1 MKRGETLGVIGH
13 NGAGKSTL
21 LKILSRITPPTRG
34 EARLRGRVGAL
45 LEVGTGFHPE
55 LTGRENVFL
64 NGAIL
69 NMKRREIQSRFEE
82 IVEFAD
88 IGPFIDTPVK
98 RYSSGM
104 QLRLAFSVAAHL
116 EPEILIIDE
125 VLSVGDLAFQQ
136 KCLGRMEAASKEGRT
151 VVFISHSLPSV
162 VNLCDR
168 AIMLSEGRIA
178 AAGKVGDVVDP
189 YVGDVSSDLERGI
202 RDRRRE
208 GNGKLRL
215 VDVRLERDG
224 QLLDSPATGED
235 FDIVLGFEKHTQES
249 LRGMR
254 FNLSIL
260 ILSDETPLLDLDSA
274 QPATVLRGSRAR
286 RDPLPDRPLPAA
298 RRPVLHRRPG
308 DAGGER
314 LDALNHIAE
323 LTVAGGD
330 FHGAGGTQERIMDYR
345 TVLVDH
351 SWSWSRHRAGAQG
364 VGVRARDLGVAL
376 GDPLE
381 GVGRRVRV
389 LRRPDPP
396 RSAGSSS
403 TRRIAAA
410 SSAGRTPPRHGE
422 HRGFGSSPS
431 QPTDETTVGNARGE
445 AIDNDADASPSEL
458 VRSSTATSA
467 SASARQ

>member
-1 MKRGETLGVIGH
+1 MSNEIAIEVRDVSKRYEIGGDQAAYQLLTERITERIKSIGRRPKPQEFWALRDINFEVRRGETLGVIGH

-21 LKILSRITPPTRG
+21 LKILSRITPPTKG
-34 EARLRGRVGAL
+34 EARLHGRVGAL

-82 IVEFAD
+82 IIEFAD

-168 AIMLSEGRIA
+168 AIMLSEGRVA
-178 AAGKVGDVVDP
+178 AAGKVGEVVDA
-189 YVGDVSSDLERGI
+189 YVGDVTSDMERGI
-202 RDRRRE
+202 RDRRRQ

-215 VDVRLERDG
+215 IDFHLEKG
-224 QLLDSPATGED
+224 GHLLDSPMTGED
-235 FDIVLGFEKHTQES
+235 FDMVLSFEKHTQEA
-249 LRGMR
+249 LRGTR
-254 FNLSIL
+254 VNLTVFT
-260 ILSDETPLLDLDSA
+260 LSDQTPLLDLDTA
-274 QPATVLRGSRAR
+274 QTGESFSEVPAEGEIRCRLERC
-286 RDPLPDRPLPAA
+286 PLPAGQYYVDV
-298 RRPVLHRRPG
+298 RI

-314 LDALNHIAE
+314 LDALNHVAE
-323 LTVAGGD
+323 LTVAEGD
-330 FHGAGGTQERIMDYR
+330 FHGAGGTHQPMIDYR

-351 SWSWSRHRAGAQG
+351 SWSLEPRAE
-364 VGVRARDLGVAL
+364 
-376 GDPLE
+376 P
-381 GVGRRVRV
+381 
-389 LRRPDPP
+389 
-396 RSAGSSS
+396 SAVPATGQ
-403 TRRIAAA
+403 
-410 SSAGRTPPRHGE
+410 
-422 HRGFGSSPS
+422 SPS
-431 QPTDETTVGNARGE
+431 
-445 AIDNDADASPSEL
+445 I
-458 VRSSTATSA
+458 SA
-467 SASARQ
+467 

>member
-1 MKRGETLGVIGH
+1 MANEIAIEVNDLSKRYEIGGDQAGYLLLTERITERLKTFGRRPKPQEFWALRDINFEVHRGETLGVIGH

-21 LKILSRITPPTRG
+21 LKILSRITPPTTG
-34 EARLRGRVGAL
+34 EAKLHGRVGAL

-88 IGPFIDTPVK
+88 IGPFVDTPVK

-178 AAGKVGDVVDP
+178 AAGKVGEVVDA
-189 YVGDVSSDLERGI
+189 YVGDVTSDLERGI
-202 RDRRRE
+202 RDRRRH

-215 VDVRLERDG
+215 VDFHLEKGG
-224 QLLDSPATGED
+224 QHLDSPVTGED
-235 FDIVLGFEKHTQES
+235 FDMVLSFEKHTQEA
-249 LRGMR
+249 LRGTRVNMTL
-254 FNLSIL
+254 FT
-260 ILSDETPLLDLDSA
+260 LSDQTPLLDLDTAQTGESFSA
-274 QPATVLRGSRAR
+274 IPEQGEIRCRLLRC
-286 RDPLPDRPLPAA
+286 PLPAGQYYVDV
-298 RRPVLHRRPG
+298 RI

-323 LTVAGGD
+323 ITVADGD
-330 FHGAGGTQERIMDYR
+330 FHGAGGAHQPMIDYR

-351 SWSWSRHRAGAQG
+351 SWSLEPRPEAGPAP
-364 VGVRARDLGVAL
+364 ARDQ
-376 GDPLE
+376 
-381 GVGRRVRV
+381 
-389 LRRPDPP
+389 
-396 RSAGSSS
+396 
-403 TRRIAAA
+403 
-410 SSAGRTPPRHGE
+410 
-422 HRGFGSSPS
+422 SPS
-431 QPTDETTVGNARGE
+431 
-445 AIDNDADASPSEL
+445 I
-458 VRSSTATSA
+458 SA
-467 SASARQ
+467 

>member
-1 MKRGETLGVIGH
+1 MSNEIAIEATDLGKRYEITGDQAGYLLLTERITERVKNLGRGPKPQEFWALQDINFEVKRGETLGVIGH

-21 LKILSRITPPTRG
+21 LKILSRITPPTTG
-34 EARLRGRVGAL
+34 QARLNGRVGAL

-69 NMKRREIQSRFEE
+69 NMKRREIQGRFDE

-178 AAGKVGDVVDP
+178 ASGSVGEVVDA
-189 YVGDVSSDLERGI
+189 YVGDVTSDLERGI
-202 RDRRRE
+202 RDRRRH

-215 VDVRLERDG
+215 VDFHLDKNG
-224 QLLDSPATGED
+224 QHLDSPITGED
-235 FDIVLGFEKHTQES
+235 FEMVLSFEKHTKET
-249 LRGMR
+249 LRGTR
-254 FNLSIL
+254 VNLTIFT
-260 ILSDETPLLDLDSA
+260 LSDQTPLLDLDTDQTGDSF
-274 QPATVLRGSRAR
+274 SE
-286 RDPLPDRPLPAA
+286 LPEQGEIRCRLHRCPLPAGQYYVDV
-298 RRPVLHRRPG
+298 RI

-323 LTVAGGD
+323 LTIADGD
-330 FHGAGGTQERIMDYR
+330 FHGSGGAHQPMIDYR

-351 SWSWSRHRAGAQG
+351 SWS
-364 VGVRARDLGVAL
+364 
-376 GDPLE
+376 LE
-381 GVGRRVRV
+381 
-389 LRRPDPP
+389 P
-396 RSAGSSS
+396 RSDLSPAEA
-403 TRRIAAA
+403 TDQ
-410 SSAGRTPPRHGE
+410 
-422 HRGFGSSPS
+422 SPS
-431 QPTDETTVGNARGE
+431 
-445 AIDNDADASPSEL
+445 I
-458 VRSSTATSA
+458 SA
-467 SASARQ
+467 

>member
-1 MKRGETLGVIGH
+1 MANDIAIEVNDLSKRYEIGGDQAGYLLLTERITERLKSIGRRPKPQEFWALQDVNFEVKRGETLGVIGH

-21 LKILSRITPPTRG
+21 LKILSRITPPTKG
-34 EARLRGRVGAL
+34 EALLRGRVGAL

-69 NMKRREIQSRFEE
+69 NMKRREIQNRFEE
-82 IVEFAD
+82 IIEFAD

-168 AIMLSEGRIA
+168 AIMLSEGRVA
-178 AAGKVGDVVDP
+178 AAGKVGEVVDA

-202 RDRRRE
+202 RDRRRH

-215 VDVRLERDG
+215 VDFHLERDG
-224 QLLDSPATGED
+224 QLLDSPVTGED
-235 FDIVLGFEKHTQES
+235 FDMVLSFEKHTRES
-249 LRGMR
+249 LRGTR
-254 FNLSIL
+254 VNLTVFT
-260 ILSDETPLLDLDSA
+260 LSGQTPLLDLDTA
-274 QPATVLRGSRAR
+274 QTGESFSEVPEQGEIRCRLAR
-286 RDPLPDRPLPAA
+286 CPLPAGQYYVDV
-298 RRPVLHRRPG
+298 RI

-323 LTVAGGD
+323 LTVADGD
-330 FHGAGGTQERIMDYR
+330 FHGGGGAHQPMIDYR

-351 SWSWSRHRAGAQG
+351 SWSLEPRTELSA
-364 VGVRARDLGVAL
+364 VPARDQ
-376 GDPLE
+376 
-381 GVGRRVRV
+381 
-389 LRRPDPP
+389 
-396 RSAGSSS
+396 
-403 TRRIAAA
+403 
-410 SSAGRTPPRHGE
+410 
-422 HRGFGSSPS
+422 SPS
-431 QPTDETTVGNARGE
+431 
-445 AIDNDADASPSEL
+445 I
-458 VRSSTATSA
+458 SA
-467 SASARQ
+467 